1 MAPTEEG
8 DRQRTTGKSF
18 APYLSGLVAL
28 VFYVV
33 FLYLVTF
40 YWESGWI
47 LPLFRTHYAFFVGL
61 PFAGLL
67 AHFLVGT
74 MENTRGKIE
83 LELLGLKFKGASG
96 PIIMWVLVFLAIVLG
111 IRLIWPLQ
119 P

>member
-1 MAPTEEG
+1 MPPSEEG
-8 DRQRTTGKSF
+8 DRQRPAGTSF

-28 VFYVV
+28 IVYVA

-40 YWESGWI
+40 SWKDGWI
-47 LPLFRTHYAFFVGL
+47 LPLFQAHYAFFVGL

-96 PIIMWVLVFLAIVLG
+96 PIVMWVLVFLAIVLS
-111 IRLIWPLQ
+111 IRLIWPL
-119 P
+119 